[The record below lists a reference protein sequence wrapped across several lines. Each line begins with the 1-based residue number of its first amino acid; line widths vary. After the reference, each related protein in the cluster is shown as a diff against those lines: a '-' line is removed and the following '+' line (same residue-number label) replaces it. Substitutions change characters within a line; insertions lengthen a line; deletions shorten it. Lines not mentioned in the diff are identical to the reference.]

1 MGMALTG
8 PISRGTLDAAANT
21 LAFTFAA
28 ALIATGLI
36 TAAPIALAAPD
47 HLNDT
52 TSCPTG
58 ELDTCYRSDQMREL
72 AETGEQLVTDYLTQ
86 MGIARDSMPRL
97 SYIDAG
103 SSVTS
108 QCVDSNGR
116 DIQDDRSFNY
126 CVTDNTVYVG
136 RQTLWDFSQR
146 YGPWAPISGIAHEY
160 GHFLQAVRDVPGPG
174 NARETIRNENQADCI
189 SGTFASFWAARGS
202 IEDPAEV
209 DRIERYLTAT
219 ASVEAPGRSHGTA
232 QERVDSFELGFR
244 DGLAACSQFFPATPL
259 TG

>member
-1 MGMALTG
+1 MALTG
-8 PISRGTLDAAANT
+8 PVFRGMPAAAAST
-21 LAFTFAA
+21 LAHTFTAC
-28 ALIATGLI
+28 LIATGLI
-36 TAAPIALAAPD
+36 AAAPIAPAAPD
-47 HLNDT
+47 HLNDI
-52 TSCPTG
+52 TSCPAG
-58 ELDTCYRSDQMREL
+58 ERDTCYRSDQMREL

-86 MGIARDSMPRL
+86 IGIARDSMPRL
-97 SYIDAG
+97 FYIPSG
-103 SSVTS
+103 SSVKS

-136 RQTLWDFSQR
+136 RQTLWDYSQR
-146 YGPWAPISGIAHEY
+146 YGPWGPISGLAHEY

-174 NARETIRNENQADCI
+174 NARETIRNENQADCV
-189 SGTFASFWAARGS
+189 SGTFASFWAARRI
-202 IEDPAEV
+202 IEDPGEV

-232 QERVDSFELGFR
+232 QERLDSFELGFR
-244 DGLAACSQFFPATPL
+244 DGLAACNQFFPATPL